1 MKKDNNLN
9 IKDLMDLLCVDNVV
23 IKDNNGNVIDTFP
36 ANQVAESIEKAYE
49 KATTMENRSDEDMPV
64 AEPVHE
70 PMPEMI
76 FDNDKYIDPAIRE
89 LRDLEDDFP
98 PMFKTALDMSRV
110 NNAGIVNRMAEEMTD
125 LYKTHLS
132 TLLEYNTQYTAQCV
146 MSLRDELMYYLES
159 LVKKK

>member
-1 MKKDNNLN
+1 MKKIDKLIDILKNNDIVL
-9 IKDLMDLLCVDNVV
+9 KDKNGTVIDLD
-23 IKDNNGNVIDTFP
+23 GNVIDLVP
-36 ANQVAESIEKAYE
+36 YNQVTESD
-49 KATTMENRSDEDMPV
+49 DEDTPV

-89 LRDLEDDFP
+89 LRDLEGDFP

-146 MSLRDELMYYLES
+146 MSLRDELMYYLKS
-159 LVKKK
+159 LVKKQ

>member
-1 MKKDNNLN
+1 MKKFDNLDYNDIIDILRHN
-9 IKDLMDLLCVDNVV
+9 DIVLKD
-23 IKDNNGNVIDTFP
+23 KNGDIIDIFP
-36 ANQVAESIEKAYE
+36 SNQAVEP
-49 KATTMENRSDEDMPV
+49 DEDIPV
-64 AEPVHE
+64 AEPV
-70 PMPEMI
+70 PMPEPR
-76 FDNDKYIDPAIRE
+76 FNNDKYIDPAIME
-89 LRDLEDDFP
+89 LRDLEGDFP
-98 PMFKTALDMSRV
+98 PAFKAALDMSRV

>member
-1 MKKDNNLN
+1 MKKFDNISYNDIIDILRHN
-9 IKDLMDLLCVDNVV
+9 DIVLKD
-23 IKDNNGNVIDTFP
+23 KNGDIIDVFP
-36 ANQVAESIEKAYE
+36 SNQLAES
-49 KATTMENRSDEDMPV
+49 TGSDEDIPI
-64 AEPVHE
+64 AEPV
-70 PMPEMI
+70 PMPELPGPR
-76 FDNDKYIDPAIRE
+76 FENDKYIDPAIME
-89 LRDLEDDFP
+89 LRDLEADFP

-110 NNAGIVNRMAEEMTD
+110 NNAGIVNRMAEEMSD